1 MLDSDWLPTTRG
13 HEGLQEQSAL
23 LAVGTNHNCHRH
35 ERKQNSGAGQGLG
48 LVSVLLSVILNS
60 KLIAQI
66 KPTVKAHICL
76 GFG

>member
-48 LVSVLLSVILNS
+48 LVSVLLSVILRPLTPVAS
-60 KLIAQI
+60 ASFTWRSSVRKL
-66 KPTVKAHICL
+66 
-76 GFG
+76 